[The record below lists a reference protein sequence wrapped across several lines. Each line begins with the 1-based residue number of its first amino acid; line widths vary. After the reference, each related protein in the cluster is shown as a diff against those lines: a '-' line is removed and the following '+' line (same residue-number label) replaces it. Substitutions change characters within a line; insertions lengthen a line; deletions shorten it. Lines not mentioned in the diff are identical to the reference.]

1 MAAGSGCDFGVT
13 VWFRRRVIY
22 YPPASWLVFQAGAG
36 DDRAEESLVSRTTYM
51 HAPLKSANSLSVP
64 LKICHEILIPTWS
77 IERIIIVPHKIYH
90 TLTGANKAL
99 LKSANSLSVPLKI
112 CHEIII
118 LKESQLSYT
127 KSIIFLQEQI
137 KLYWSLQRVCSS
149 HSKYVMKF

>member
-1 MAAGSGCDFGVT
+1 MQRAVFLVCAYLDWALERAAGLAAVAVGSGCDFGVT

-64 LKICHEILIPTWS
+64 LKICHEILIPTRS
-77 IERIIIVPHKIYH
+77 IERIIIVPRKIYH

-99 LKSANSLSVPLKI
+99 LKFANGLSIP
-112 CHEIII
+112 
-118 LKESQLSYT
+118 YT
-127 KSIIFLQEQI
+127 E
-137 KLYWSLQRVCSS
+137 VCKVIVCPTQDMS
-149 HSKYVMKF
+149 